1 MIYERLDEI
10 VNGETSTRAIRSF
23 KEVRSKERKERR
35 RLKKLSKSMGSS
47 DDNSSDNNKDS
58 DAS

>member
-10 VNGETSTRAIRSF
+10 VNGETSTRAIRSY

-35 RLKKLSKSMGSS
+35 RLKKLSKSMG
-47 DDNSSDNNKDS
+47 
-58 DAS
+58 